1 MVGLYIAADGL
12 IWSNDD
18 RPLNYLIAKGA
29 IFATAGGYGLY
40 KDFIAA
46 PLGHV
51 YVNSRKE
58 KTSKTG
64 ARMKVKLQIRN

>member
-1 MVGLYIAADGL
+1 MVGLYIAGDGL

-18 RPLNYLIAKGA
+18 RPLNYLIAGA

-46 PLGHV
+46 PLGHGELTE
-51 YVNSRKE
+51 RKNKQNGSANE
-58 KTSKTG
+58 GET
-64 ARMKVKLQIRN
+64 QIRN

>member
-18 RPLNYLIAKGA
+18 RPLNYLIAGT
-29 IFATAGGYGLY
+29 IFATAGGWGLY

-46 PLGHV
+46 PLGHGELTE
-51 YVNSRKE
+51 RKNKQNGSANE
-58 KTSKTG
+58 GET
-64 ARMKVKLQIRN
+64 QIRN